1 MFRVSSYSW
10 YTEDLFETLAYKIGK
25 LFFLFLFGSHILS
38 EQDQENVFFCSITEH
53 EIPLNIE
60 TNQPSLHLTYLK
72 MDSGP
77 NKPLSLDQKS
87 IHG

>member
-1 MFRVSSYSW
+1 MLGCNF
-10 YTEDLFETLAYKIGK
+10 FK
-25 LFFLFLFGSHILS
+25 LLNM
-38 EQDQENVFFCSITEH
+38 DQENVFFCSITEH
-53 EIPLNIE
+53 EIRSNIQ
-60 TNQPSLHLTYLK
+60 TNQPFLHLTYLK

>member
-1 MFRVSSYSW
+1 MELGSYS
-10 YTEDLFETLAYKIGK
+10 
-25 LFFLFLFGSHILS
+25 FLFLFGSHILS
-38 EQDQENVFFCSITEH
+38 EQDQENVFFYSITEH
-53 EIPLNIE
+53 EIRSKTL